1 MKKTALVTRGGP
13 TGEKPPQGLDLQR
26 KRRGKKNFSGPGK
39 RFLSQSAGKA
49 LRQSL
54 PGLPAGAV
62 LLPVAGSGAG
72 QNEGEGAGTPSPYLL
87 FHGHPPDHR
96 QQRRGRC
103 RSDGTPVR
111 QACGHV
117 YENTFARCGPFAGR
131 VASPPRGHG
140 LAWGHRRDACRRS
153 AGQSADQGGGHRA
166 CGRSGGRHG
175 DRRSGQDGGRL
186 HTVRDAGPE
195 DGPVVPGPRAGR
207 HGGAGGRCRCGGR
220 GRRRRQCRV
229 RRSACRSACPRICPP
244 AGHGSSGA
252 VLRSPRNVPGGCR
265 RGRRAG
271 PTARLRSCGHGGACR
286 AVRPPGPGP

>member
-1 MKKTALVTRGGP
+1 MTCKEKGGERKIFP
-13 TGEKPPQGLDLQR
+13 GPEKDFCHRAPEKPSGRACRACPQVPCCCRWRDR
-26 KRRGKKNFSGPGK
+26 APGK
-39 RFLSQSAGKA
+39 TKGKG
-49 LRQSL
+49 R
-54 PGLPAGAV
+54 
-62 LLPVAGSGAG
+62 
-72 QNEGEGAGTPSPYLL
+72 GTPSPYLL

-103 RSDGTPVR
+103 RSDVTPVR

-131 VASPPRGHG
+131 AASPPRGHG
-140 LAWGHRRDACRRS
+140 LVWGHLPDVCLRS
-153 AGQSADQGGGHRA
+153 AGQSADQGGDHRI

-175 DRRSGQDGGRL
+175 DRRSCQDGGRL

-244 AGHGSSGA
+244 AGHGNSRTSNGTPQKI
-252 VLRSPRNVPGGCR
+252 S
-265 RGRRAG
+265 RAKK
-271 PTARLRSCGHGGACR
+271 AA
-286 AVRPPGPGP
+286 A